1 MRKSYFCFDYD
12 SFGITLIPKMIRNTI
27 LLFLTGL
34 VLMACSSSYK
44 IHKISQNGTS
54 AALRLPGEKALTTPV
69 LPEGT
74 PLSDTLTVRDEEGK
88 EYLVMRAV
96 RDEESGEMVASEQLQ
111 AAVVTARFRNVAERG
126 GQVELAFQI
135 SVSDSLQDSRWQLRF
150 YPEMHLLSDTIS
162 LDPVYVTGKGFRR
175 AQLRGYQQYE
185 RFLRSIAQD
194 SAHFV
199 DEYQLEVFLERNLPQ
214 IYRYKSDTSQV
225 SDEQFASAF
234 GVTGKQALEHYTNKL
249 RIRANARKSGRKQQM
264 LEKYIRNPIVREGLR
279 LDTVLRGNNG
289 EFIYHYVQT
298 IRIRPRLKKVDV
310 VLKGDIHDEKKCLYR
325 IPAGPPLTFYISSLS
340 AFALPMDRYLTRV
353 VERRAEARTVCRLD
367 FAGGSSALDGSLGDN
382 HSELQRIRTQLASL
396 LENETFDLDS
406 VVVRASCS
414 PEGSLALNA
423 ALSQRRSE
431 RVCAHFRSF
440 VRHYSDSL
448 RRYRGFS
455 VDEAGKIIR
464 SAPVPRIAF
473 LSHSIPEDWDGLSA
487 AVASD
492 TVLRE
497 SEKYRF
503 SVLCALSDPDERERA
518 MRGESFYPY
527 IKRAI
532 YPRLRSVR
540 FQFHLHRKG
549 MVKDTVHTTIPD
561 TVYREG
567 LQALTDHD
575 YERAFSLLKD
585 YEDYNAGVA
594 ALALNRNAYARM
606 ILEKLPLT
614 PRIDYMLAILHA
626 REGKVE
632 AAVQHYLDA
641 CRKDP
646 SLVYRGNLDPEIA
659 ELVRRYDLQVGED

>member
-1 MRKSYFCFDYD
+1 MHIF
-12 SFGITLIPKMIRNTI
+12 
-27 LLFLTGL
+27 
-34 VLMACSSSYK
+34 
-44 IHKISQNGTS
+44 
-54 AALRLPGEKALTTPV
+54 
-69 LPEGT
+69 
-74 PLSDTLTVRDEEGK
+74 SDTL
-88 EYLVMRAV
+88 
-96 RDEESGEMVASEQLQ
+96 
-111 AAVVTARFRNVAERG
+111 
-126 GQVELAFQI
+126 
-135 SVSDSLQDSRWQLRF
+135 
-150 YPEMHLLSDTIS
+150 S
-162 LDPVYVTGKGFRR
+162 LDAVHITGTGFRR

-199 DEYQLEVFLERNLPQ
+199 NEYQLEVFLERNLPR
-214 IYRYKSDTSQV
+214 IYRYKTDTTQV

-249 RIRANARKSGRKQQM
+249 RIRANARKIGRKQQM

-310 VLKGDIHDEKKCLYR
+310 VLKGAIHDEKKCLYR

-340 AFALPMDRYLTRV
+340 SFAQPMERYLTRV
-353 VERRAEARTVCRLD
+353 VERRAEARTTCHLD
-367 FAGGSSALDGSLGDN
+367 FAGGSSDLDVSLGN
-382 HSELQRIRTQLASL
+382 NPSELHRIRTVLASL
-396 LENETFDLDS
+396 LDNETYDVDS

-414 PEGSLALNA
+414 PEGRFPLNA

-431 RVCAHFRSF
+431 RVSKHFRQF
-440 VRHYSDSL
+440 MRQYSDSL

-455 VDEAGKIIR
+455 VDEQGEITHA
-464 SAPVPRIAF
+464 AAAPRIVF
-473 LSHSIPEDWDGLSA
+473 LSYSIPEDWEGLSEAIA
-487 AVASD
+487 AD

-497 SEKYRF
+497 AEKNRF
-503 SVLCALSDPDERERA
+503 SALCALSDPDERERA

-527 IKRAI
+527 IKKSL

-549 MVKDTVHTTIPD
+549 MVKDTVHTTVPD

-567 LQALTDHD
+567 VQALMDHD

-594 ALALNRNAYARM
+594 ALALNRNVSARM
-606 ILEKLPLT
+606 ILEKLPAT
-614 PRIDYMLAILHA
+614 SRIDYMLAILNA
-626 REGKVE
+626 REGKAE

-646 SLVYRGNLDPEIA
+646 SLVHRGNLDPEIS
-659 ELVRRYDLQVGED
+659 ELVRRYDLKVAEE

>member
-1 MRKSYFCFDYD
+1 M
-12 SFGITLIPKMIRNTI
+12 MRNT
-27 LLFLTGL
+27 LLLLAAGLFLI
-34 VLMACSSSYK
+34 ACSSTYK
-44 IHKISQNGTS
+44 IHQISRNGTS
-54 AALRLPGEKALTTPV
+54 AALRLPGEKAAADPI
-69 LPEGT
+69 LPAGET
-74 PLSDTLTVRDEEGK
+74 LSDTLTVRDEEGK
-88 EYLVMRAV
+88 EYLIMRAV
-96 RDEESGEMVASEQLQ
+96 RDEESGEMVASEQLR

-150 YPEMHLLSDTIS
+150 YPEMHIFSDTLS
-162 LDPVYVTGKGFRR
+162 LDAVHITGTGFRR

-199 DEYQLEVFLERNLPQ
+199 NEYQLEVFLERNLPR
-214 IYRYKSDTSQV
+214 IYRYKTDTTQV

-249 RIRANARKSGRKQQM
+249 RIRANARKIGRKQQM

-310 VLKGDIHDEKKCLYR
+310 VLKGAIHDEKKCLYR

-340 AFALPMDRYLTRV
+340 SFAQPMERYLTRV
-353 VERRAEARTVCRLD
+353 VERRAEARTTCHLD
-367 FAGGSSALDGSLGDN
+367 FAGGSSDLDVSLGN
-382 HSELQRIRTQLASL
+382 NPSELHRIRTVLASL
-396 LENETFDLDS
+396 LDNETYDVDS

-414 PEGSLALNA
+414 PEGRFPLNA

-431 RVCAHFRSF
+431 RVSKHFRQF
-440 VRHYSDSL
+440 MRQYSDSL

-455 VDEAGKIIR
+455 VDEQGEITHA
-464 SAPVPRIAF
+464 AAAPRIVF
-473 LSHSIPEDWDGLSA
+473 LSYSIPEDWEGLSEAIA
-487 AVASD
+487 AD

-497 SEKYRF
+497 AEKNRF
-503 SVLCALSDPDERERA
+503 SALCALSDPDERERA

-527 IKRAI
+527 IKKSL

-549 MVKDTVHTTIPD
+549 MVKDTVHTTVPD
-561 TVYREG
+561 TVYRDG
-567 LQALTDHD
+567 VQALMDHD

-594 ALALNRNAYARM
+594 ALALNRNVSARM
-606 ILEKLPLT
+606 ILEKLPAT
-614 PRIDYMLAILHA
+614 SRIDYMLAILNA
-626 REGKVE
+626 REGKAE

-646 SLVYRGNLDPEIA
+646 SLVHRGNLDPEIS
-659 ELVRRYDLQVGED
+659 ELVRRYDLKVAEE